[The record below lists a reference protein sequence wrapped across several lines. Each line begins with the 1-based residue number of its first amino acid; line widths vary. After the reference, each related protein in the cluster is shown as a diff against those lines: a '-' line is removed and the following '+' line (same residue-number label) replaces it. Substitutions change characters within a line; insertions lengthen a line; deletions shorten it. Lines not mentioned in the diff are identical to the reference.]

1 MKLTVLTGER
11 TVVFEAERGKSLG
24 RLFSMHGIHI
34 PMRCGG
40 NGTCGKCKVKLL
52 EGRVSGAQPDSVRA
66 SVHACRAAVP
76 TNYISSAGCEVP
88 RDTPPE
94 NLLAVADALK
104 EEGAN

>member
-52 EGRVSGAQPDSVRA
+52 EGRVSGAQPDAGGFVL
-66 SVHACRAAVP
+66 ACRAAVP

>member
-52 EGRVSGAQPDSVRA
+52 EGRVSGAQLDEGGLVL
-66 SVHACRAAVP
+66 ACRAAVP
-76 TNYISSAGCEVP
+76 TNYISSAPP
-88 RDTPPE
+88 RLRRRAAPQGRT
-94 NLLAVADALK
+94 VR
-104 EEGAN
+104 

>member
-40 NGTCGKCKVKLL
+40 NGTCGKCNVKLV
-52 EGRVSGAQPDSVRA
+52 EGRVSGAQPDAGGSVL
-66 SVHACRAAVP
+66 ACRAAVP

-94 NLLAVADALK
+94 NLLAVADALR
-104 EEGAN
+104 EEGAD

>member
-52 EGRVSGAQPDSVRA
+52 EGRVSGAQPDEGGLA
-66 SVHACRAAVP
+66 LACRVAVP

-94 NLLAVADALK
+94 NLLAVADALR

>member
-52 EGRVSGAQPDSVRA
+52 EGRVSGAQPDAGGLVL
-66 SVHACRAAVP
+66 ACRAAVP
-76 TNYISSAGCEVP
+76 TNYISSASP
-88 RDTPPE
+88 RSRRRAAPQGRT
-94 NLLAVADALK
+94 VR
-104 EEGAN
+104 

>member
-40 NGTCGKCKVKLL
+40 NGTCGKCKVKLV
-52 EGRVSGAQPDSVRA
+52 EGRVSGAQPDAGGLVL
-66 SVHACRAAVP
+66 ACRAAVP
-76 TNYISSAGCEVP
+76 TNYISSSPP
-88 RDTPPE
+88 RSRRRAAPQGRT
-94 NLLAVADALK
+94 VR
-104 EEGAN
+104 

>member
-40 NGTCGKCKVKLL
+40 SGTCGYRKVM
-52 EGRVSGAQPDSVRA
+52 
-66 SVHACRAAVP
+66 H
-76 TNYISSAGCEVP
+76 
-88 RDTPPE
+88 
-94 NLLAVADALK
+94 
-104 EEGAN
+104 

>member
-52 EGRVSGAQPDSVRA
+52 EGRVSGAQPDAGGLVF
-66 SVHACRAAVP
+66 ACRAAVP

-94 NLLAVADALK
+94 NLLAVADALR

>member
-40 NGTCGKCKVKLL
+40 NGTCGKCKVKLV
-52 EGRVSGAQPDSVRA
+52 EGRVSGAQPDEGGSVL
-66 SVHACRAAVP
+66 ACRAAVP
-76 TNYISSAGCEVP
+76 TGYISSAGCEVP

-94 NLLAVADALK
+94 NLLAVADALR